1 MNRSHV
7 LSALALSLLA
17 ASAHADS
24 LSFNFN
30 ATPVGN
36 IQGGADG
43 RAPGNG
49 QWWLPDNAA
58 TAGDIRDGIGYGGS
72 RGLAVGNRGNG
83 FDGVIDNIHTAQ
95 LVDRAGETGFGSP
108 GYNYFFSS
116 YRFRTASDSAV
127 AGLDFKTESWG
138 RDRTTW
144 LSIYEEGGALKAN
157 YSGVTTPD
165 NTPNSDVFTDNIYSG
180 TLTWGA
186 WYRVETSIQFFDGAD
201 NDVVTTSIFDDSN
214 ALLWTINDKTW
225 ENYYRLDSE
234 QFANGNLVTGVDAL
248 QFQARFNPTG
258 DVAYVDDLYYSS
270 STIPTP
276 GALALLGLGGL
287 AAARRRRN

>member
-1 MNRSHV
+1 MTRLRV
-7 LSALALSLLA
+7 LSVLAVSLLA
-17 ASAHADS
+17 ASAHADF
-24 LSFNFN
+24 LSYNFN
-30 ATPVGN
+30 STPVGN

-58 TAGDIRDGIGYGGS
+58 TAGDVRDGIGYGGT
-72 RGLAVGNRGNG
+72 RGLAIGNRGNG
-83 FDGVIDNIHTAQ
+83 NDGVIDNLHTAQ
-95 LVDRAGETGFGSP
+95 LFDRAGETGFGSP
-108 GYNYFFSS
+108 GFQNFFST

-127 AGLDFKTESWG
+127 TGLAFKTESWG

-144 LSIYEEGGALKAN
+144 LSVYEDGGSLKAN

-186 WYRVETSIQFFDGAD
+186 WYRVETSIQFIDGAD
-201 NDVVTTSIFDDSN
+201 NDVVITSLFDDSN
-214 ALLWTINDKTW
+214 ALLWTISDKTW

-234 QFANGNLVTGVDAL
+234 QLFNGNQVTGVDAM
-248 QFQARFNPTG
+248 QFQARGSPTG
-258 DVAYVDDLYYSS
+258 DVAYVDDIYYS
-270 STIPTP
+270 TVPTP
-276 GALALLGLGGL
+276 GALALFGIGGL